1 MGNRQKTMT
10 KPIDV
15 LKKGL
20 KALRKQ
26 NEARKSKIQA
36 DLDAQKSIT
45 ESDEE
50 WLDGEGNLVDEEC
63 VIDLLENASD
73 YDKGFAGLC
82 ETDKI
87 VVQRLKILAGA
98 IQVAAPLG
106 KKRKRM
112 LSLIFPVR
120 VGVIFILPQIQK

>member
-1 MGNRQKTMT
+1 MT
-10 KPIDV
+10 KPIDM

-26 NEARKSKIQA
+26 NEAQKSKIQA
-36 DLDAQKSIT
+36 DLDVQKSIM

-50 WLDGEGNLVDEEC
+50 WLDGEGNLVDEEL
-63 VIDLLENASD
+63 VIDLLEDASD
-73 YDKGFAGLC
+73 YDEGFTGLC
-82 ETDKI
+82 ETDKN

-98 IQVAAPLG
+98 IQVAALLG
-106 KKRKRM
+106 KKRKHM
-112 LSLIFPVR
+112 LSLIFPVQ